1 MCGTGCAS
9 GQMVASA
16 GAKPVTER
24 KGKSAILWVLLW
36 LFWLALLTQQTIAE
50 LRFNA
55 PVQLLVIQV
64 LPLLVFMPGVARD
77 NLRSVIW
84 LTFVLLGYFVWAVL
98 AAFARSDDPLAQL
111 GVALIVA
118 LFSVAALYIRFRG
131 RELKSASG
139 AIHNEETV

>member
-1 MCGTGCAS
+1 
-9 GQMVASA
+9 MVAGA
-16 GAKPVTER
+16 GAGPVTGR

-36 LFWLALLTQQTIAE
+36 LFWLALLAQQTIAE

-55 PVQLLVIQV
+55 PVQLLVIQA

-98 AAFARSDDPLAQL
+98 AAFARTDDPLAQL

-118 LFSVAALYIRFRG
+118 LFAVAALYIRFRG
-131 RELKSASG
+131 QELKSASS
-139 AIHNEETV
+139 ANQKEENV

>member
-9 GQMVASA
+9 GHVVTSSGA
-16 GAKPVTER
+16 GSVTER

-55 PVQLLVIQV
+55 PVQLLVIQA
-64 LPLLVFMPGVARD
+64 LPLLVFMPGVAKD

-118 LFSVAALYIRFRG
+118 LFTVAALYIRFRG
-131 RELKSASG
+131 RELKSASS
-139 AIHNEETV
+139 AIQKEETV

>member
-1 MCGTGCAS
+1 
-9 GQMVASA
+9 MVAES
-16 GAKPVTER
+16 GAVPVTER

-36 LFWLALLTQQTIAE
+36 LFWLALLAQQTIAE

-55 PVQLLVIQV
+55 PVQLLVIQA

-98 AAFARSDDPLAQL
+98 AAFARTDDLLAQS

-118 LFSVAALYIRFRG
+118 LFAVAALYIRFRG
-131 RELKSASG
+131 RELKSASS
-139 AIHNEETV
+139 ANQKEENV

>member
-1 MCGTGCAS
+1 M
-9 GQMVASA
+9 
-16 GAKPVTER
+16 TER

-36 LFWLALLTQQTIAE
+36 LFWLALLAQQTLAE

-55 PVQLLVIQV
+55 PVQLLVIQA

-98 AAFARSDDPLAQL
+98 AAFARTDDPLAQL

-118 LFSVAALYIRFRG
+118 LFAVAALYIRFRG
-131 RELKSASG
+131 RELKSASS
-139 AIHNEETV
+139 ANQKEENV